1 MTCVL
6 LQHALSRLTAFAAP
20 TKSWSRTLLPR
31 IYFRPHAPSATSK
44 HLSEEG
50 DYDCAARWGAGPWK
64 VGVLAGLLFGFDV
77 FVGQIDP
84 ATVAASP
91 RLSLQREHIRRAR
104 ELHGLLEH
112 MRAAWAVNSDAF
124 TAPEQV
130 LLQDPEFVAGL
141 APGHGRLPS
150 QMEELPQQQQEEE
163 EEEDAAGNRRA
174 VPAAWE
180 PGQLNVIQRLWEE
193 LELEPH
199 IIMMDTA
206 VDMKTG
212 YGAHGASVQVWP
224 ADQTPWLSDREV
236 TQKLFLV
243 GKPEI
248 PLREFASKL
257 RRYNKVEPKAKNQP
271 KDKKDKEPKRA
282 KQTPQ
287 CFPKAMLEQVVEA
300 GLHLYPVGKLVSKG
314 KTDARLAL
322 FKPPSPEQG
331 RRTVN
336 CGLPQPV
343 DEFVPGRRTAAPQ
356 SVDSECG
363 SASGS
368 AGRVNQMWL
377 SRHVT
382 CCSTLSDFGPCSG
395 RSARFAAKS
404 QACKLQTVH
413 LHLMRNS

>member
-1 MTCVL
+1 
-6 LQHALSRLTAFAAP
+6 
-20 TKSWSRTLLPR
+20 
-31 IYFRPHAPSATSK
+31 
-44 HLSEEG
+44 
-50 DYDCAARWGAGPWK
+50 
-64 VGVLAGLLFGFDV
+64 
-77 FVGQIDP
+77 
-84 ATVAASP
+84 
-91 RLSLQREHIRRAR
+91 
-104 ELHGLLEH
+104 
-112 MRAAWAVNSDAF
+112 
-124 TAPEQV
+124 
-130 LLQDPEFVAGL
+130 
-141 APGHGRLPS
+141 
-150 QMEELPQQQQEEE
+150 MEELPQQQQQEEE
-163 EEEDAAGNRRA
+163 EEAAAADAFPADAAGNRRA

-193 LELEPH
+193 LELEDLPAVPPH
-199 IIMMDTA
+199 VDQENIIMMDTA
-206 VDMKTG
+206 VGMKTG

-236 TQKLFLV
+236 MQKLLLV

-271 KDKKDKEPKRA
+271 KDKKEPKRA

-314 KTDARLAL
+314 KTAGA
-322 FKPPSPEQG
+322 FQA
-331 RRTVN
+331 TVAGAGATHG

-363 SASGS
+363 PASGS
-368 AGRVNQMWL
+368 AGRVSQMWL
-377 SRHVT
+377 SHHVT
-382 CCSTLSDFGPCSG
+382 CCSTLIVTLVH
-395 RSARFAAKS
+395 AAAGLHDS
-404 QACKLQTVH
+404 QPSPRLASVSLQTVH